1 MKSKKSIYILLPIV
15 LIIWGMLIYQFFS
28 YTSSEIIEVKEELP
42 LFVKIDYK
50 EPDTTAL
57 DVNHRD
63 PFTGKLE
70 SVKEK
75 SSISKGK
82 SSNTPKI
89 NIETTPEVQTQIEY
103 KGIVSDVA
111 NKKKVF
117 MVIIDNQTY
126 LMKQGDKE
134 NEVELINGN
143 RESITIK
150 HKGKKK
156 NILLIE

>member
-1 MKSKKSIYILLPIV
+1 MKSKKSIYFLLPIV
-15 LIIWGMLIYQFFS
+15 LLIWGMLIYQFFS
-28 YTSSEIIEVKEELP
+28 YTSPEVIDVQEELP

-50 EPDTTAL
+50 EPDTTTL
-57 DVNHRD
+57 DINHRD

-70 SVKEK
+70 NTNRKAS
-75 SSISKGK
+75 
-82 SSNTPKI
+82 SSNVKAANQPKTQI
-89 NIETTPEVQTQIEY
+89 LSTPEVQTQIEY

-117 MVIIDNQTY
+117 MVIIDNQTF

-150 HKGKKK
+150 LKGKKK

>member
-1 MKSKKSIYILLPIV
+1 MNAESKH
-15 LIIWGMLIYQFFS
+15 
-28 YTSSEIIEVKEELP
+28 EE
-42 LFVKIDYK
+42 
-50 EPDTTAL
+50 
-57 DVNHRD
+57 
-63 PFTGKLE
+63 
-70 SVKEK
+70 
-75 SSISKGK
+75 
-82 SSNTPKI
+82 
-89 NIETTPEVQTQIEY
+89 QTKIEY

-117 MVIIDNQTY
+117 MVIIDNRTF